1 MKLKFTVNKPINAV
15 IEYLTDTN
23 KFVSVHPV
31 ITKLEPKGGDDYLVY
46 ETLKM
51 GFIPFSF
58 TYPVIIKSDTQKAV
72 VTYNAIVKKMVK
84 IEMNFQLSTS
94 GNQTIIEETSTF
106 KSFLPVKFIMSK
118 IFKKQHE
125 LLFKNIEK
133 AID

>member
-1 MKLKFTVNKPINAV
+1 MKLKFIVNKPINTV
-15 IEYLTDTN
+15 IDYLTDTK

-31 ITKLEPKGGDDYLVY
+31 ITKLEPKGGDNYLVY

-58 TYPVIIKSDTQKAV
+58 TYPVIINSDTQKGVVAYKAV
-72 VTYNAIVKKMVK
+72 VKKMVQ
-84 IEMNFQLSTS
+84 IEMNFQLSVS
-94 GNQTIIEETSTF
+94 GSQTVIEETITF
-106 KSFLPVKFIMSK
+106 KSFLPVKFIMGK